1 MSDNEANE
9 QGEPASERRAD
20 PRHFACFPAHIQ
32 RAGGSTRMALIRD
45 LSVSGALLFTREKL
59 VVGSEILLNL
69 YLTEDMNQVHRVA
82 AYVVR
87 VTPLS
92 GKRAEVWHHSTA
104 VQFVAPLSDCE
115 AEIKEIAARQ
125 EALGVPRD

>member
-1 MSDNEANE
+1 MSDSEAK
-9 QGEPASERRAD
+9 QQDGPASERRTD

-59 VVGSEILLNL
+59 AVGAEILLNL
-69 YLTEDMNQVHRVA
+69 YLSEDVNQVRRVV

-87 VTPLS
+87 VEPLS

-104 VQFVAPLSDCE
+104 VQFAAPLTDCE
-115 AEIKEIAARQ
+115 AEIKDIAARQ